1 MLWLTHV
8 EGEIHAFRTKNILEI
23 FFTALCVWEVLG
35 SLGGKFWN
43 VTDKHDQ
50 YHI

>member
-23 FFTALCVWEVLG
+23 FFTPLYV
-35 SLGGKFWN
+35 
-43 VTDKHDQ
+43 
-50 YHI
+50 